1 MRRSI
6 VCSSCVLV
14 VGVMLSVSA
23 KTVAWYRFDEGVPG
37 EVTTAETR
45 LANSA
50 DDSSVPA
57 ATSHSQN
64 GTTWGTDEN
73 YMPRFVAPVGA
84 GVLQVRDPVT
94 GTVYPN
100 RAALK

>member
-1 MRRSI
+1 
-6 VCSSCVLV
+6 
-14 VGVMLSVSA
+14 MLSVSA

-73 YMPRFVAPVGA
+73 YMPRFAAPVGA
-84 GVLQVRDPVT
+84 GVLQVRDSVT